1 MLEVMT
7 PEQTRRY
14 VEITDPAFI
23 ERAFAQIMQAQANVS
38 PAILA
43 PAAELNVIG

>member
-23 ERAFAQIMQAQANVS
+23 EKAFAQILQAQANMP
-38 PAILA
+38 PAVRA
-43 PAAELNVIG
+43 PAAELSVIG